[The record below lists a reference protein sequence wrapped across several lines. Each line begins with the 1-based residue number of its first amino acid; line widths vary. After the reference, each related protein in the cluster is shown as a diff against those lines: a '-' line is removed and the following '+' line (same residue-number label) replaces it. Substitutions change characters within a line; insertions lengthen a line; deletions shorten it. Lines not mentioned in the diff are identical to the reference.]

1 MARYQ
6 ATVAS
11 RRPAADTFGYLA
23 TFSNAAEWD
32 PGVIS
37 AEQLDLG
44 PVRPGTRFRLIVP
57 FLRRRL
63 ALTYEVVTLVPGR
76 EVVLVATSRLL
87 RATDRITVAPDGGGA
102 AVSYE
107 ATVRLRGPLRLL
119 DGLLRPGFRAI
130 GDRAAAG
137 LAQALSTPPVPRP

>member
-6 ATVAS
+6 ATITS
-11 RRPAADTFGYLA
+11 PHPPADTFGYLA

-37 AEQLDLG
+37 AEQLDSG

-76 EVVLVATSRLL
+76 EVVLAATSRLL
-87 RATDRITVAPDGGGA
+87 RATDRITVVADGDGA
-102 AVSYE
+102 TVSYQ
-107 ATVRLRGPLRLL
+107 ATVGLRGPLGLL
-119 DGLLRPGFRAI
+119 DGLLRPGFRAV

-137 LAQALSTPPVPRP
+137 LAQVLSAAPVPRP